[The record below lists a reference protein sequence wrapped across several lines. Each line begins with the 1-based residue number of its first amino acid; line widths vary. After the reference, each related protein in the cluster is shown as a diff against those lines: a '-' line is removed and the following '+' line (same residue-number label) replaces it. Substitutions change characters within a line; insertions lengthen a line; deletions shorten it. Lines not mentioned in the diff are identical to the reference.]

1 MVVPGRRNAS
11 NGAVKSVQLLFWRLL
26 LIGLVLGA
34 WQGLSGPVFDAF
46 WISRPSA
53 IAVWLSKSISNGT
66 LGSDLLITAKET
78 IYGYLIGA
86 SAGLLLAFILAQSER
101 SALVLRPF
109 ILAIYGIPR
118 IALAPLFV
126 LWFGIALASKVMMA
140 AMVTLLLVFFNTY
153 EGIRSADLELKNVA
167 LVLGA
172 SRWRLFWNVTLPNA
186 GPWILVGLRISIPQA
201 LVAAVVAEFI
211 ASTGGLGYLIMDT
224 TSTLDSAGTMAGII
238 VLMLVVLM
246 LGAILDRIE
255 GRLLRWRPHERTSK
269 TS

>member
-1 MVVPGRRNAS
+1 
-11 NGAVKSVQLLFWRLL
+11 VKIPSLLFWRLV
-26 LIGLVLGA
+26 LIALILCV
-34 WQGLSGPVFDAF
+34 WQGLSGPVFDSF

-53 IAVWLSKSISNGT
+53 IALWLWKSISTGS
-66 LGSDLLITAKET
+66 LGADLLITAKET
-78 IYGYLIGA
+78 VYGYLIGA
-86 SAGLLLAFILAQSER
+86 ATGLMLAFLLAQSEH
-101 SALVLRPF
+101 AAVVLRPF

-153 EGIRSADLELKNVA
+153 EGVRSGDPELRNVA

-186 GPWILVGLRISIPQA
+186 SPWILAGLRISIPQA
-201 LVAAVVAEFI
+201 LVGAVVAEFI

-224 TSTLDSAGTMAGII
+224 TSTLDSPGTMAGIF
-238 VLMLVVLM
+238 VLCWL
-246 LGAILDRIE
+246 
-255 GRLLRWRPHERTSK
+255 S
-269 TS
+269 